1 MGMIRYADDLDSP
14 SLTNFILYSNKI
26 AVPNAIENSHVL
38 NDFVA
43 GETSGSE
50 QSAREVVGLTPPLLL
65 SVNFYVRLLSSL
77 YRGVML

>member
-14 SLTNFILYSNKI
+14 SLTNFILYSNRI
-26 AVPNAIENSHVL
+26 AVPNVIENSHVL

-50 QSAREVVGLTPPLLL
+50 
-65 SVNFYVRLLSSL
+65 
-77 YRGVML
+77 